1 MPLNRIL
8 RNLVCCARREQEEA
22 EPDVMRPELLPVEAG
37 PVEPGRPHRAFVE
50 REARRYW
57 QEVVNVGGLT
67 KPSRE
72 DIRAAAMPV
81 LCQALRNRPGSRRHQ
96 AVAAVVQHALERG
109 WIKPPFSEA
118 CESPS
123 YIDALIEL
131 AKDARWI
138 LPVEEMRDVLKL
150 TIQWKLLCSTILPQE
165 KSEVLQ
171 AVMAGTGIDRLCELY
186 DLLTRK
192 EWQAGGARRRQGAL
206 ATRTET
212 IPSDAASPRFELE
225 NKRNLDSEAVEKEIR
240 RCLRA
245 YCHPFISQAV
255 YYMEFGYSEAV
266 RDFPGLMHASDGIRG
281 VGNCSIFYYA
291 NEDYQLIRIV
301 GIGYLERNTFRL
313 EYAAGELENCR
324 GKLHIPHELEY
335 GIWPS

>member
-37 PVEPGRPHRAFVE
+37 PVEPGRPYRTFVE

-138 LPVEEMRDVLKL
+138 LSVEEMRDELKQ
-150 TIQWKLLCSTILPQE
+150 TMQWKLLCSTILPQE
-165 KSEVLQ
+165 ESEMLQ

-192 EWQAGGARRRQGAL
+192 EWQAGGARRYRQGA
-206 ATRTET
+206 
-212 IPSDAASPRFELE
+212 PC
-225 NKRNLDSEAVEKEIR
+225 N
-240 RCLRA
+240 
-245 YCHPFISQAV
+245 
-255 YYMEFGYSEAV
+255 
-266 RDFPGLMHASDGIRG
+266 
-281 VGNCSIFYYA
+281 A
-291 NEDYQLIRIV
+291 N
-301 GIGYLERNTFRL
+301 
-313 EYAAGELENCR
+313 
-324 GKLHIPHELEY
+324 
-335 GIWPS
+335 